1 VENARPANRGAS
13 VPREGKSAGSR
24 MRADT
29 ASARPPLMGG
39 ACSEDGIGA
48 PLAAAALNG
57 PNPAV
62 ALNGSHPVVAL
73 TGSHPIG
80 CETAARASPDTAVAE
95 DLTGATWRQWLACG
109 SPREVLARIV
119 HEDPLGVREQVA
131 HALRNGAWLID
142 ADRVLLRTF
151 ALVSRHALRY
161 RGRPEVDVW
170 IRALADEA
178 ITAILREDNE
188 VERRGLLQKGV
199 VQKGT
204 APPARGA
211 GAIAQPELVREQG
224 GAFAALARPL
234 GLEPR
239 AMGRACLAFNRLP
252 LPERRAF
259 HALVIAGR
267 TLDEIASES
276 GESATDIARRARRAL
291 DAVLAGAAVGSAAP
305 TAADHP
311 RNAAKADERSAET
324 SAERGPEVHP

>member
-24 MRADT
+24 TRADT
-29 ASARPPLMGG
+29 ACARPPQVGG
-39 ACSEDGIGA
+39 ACSEAGIG
-48 PLAAAALNG
+48 PPKAAG
-57 PNPAV
+57 
-62 ALNGSHPVVAL
+62 ALNGSPSV
-73 TGSHPIG
+73 G
-80 CETAARASPDTAVAE
+80 CETGALPLPDTSAAGE
-95 DLTGATWRQWLACG
+95 LAGATWRQWLACG

-131 HALRNGAWLID
+131 HALRSGAWLID
-142 ADRVLLRTF
+142 GDRVLLRTF

-170 IRALADEA
+170 IRALADDA
-178 ITAILREDNE
+178 INAILREDNE
-188 VERRGLLQKGV
+188 VERRGLLQKGP
-199 VQKGT
+199 VQKGA
-204 APPARGA
+204 APPGRTA
-211 GAIAQPELVREQG
+211 GGVAQPEPGREQG

-291 DAVLAGAAVGSAAP
+291 DAVLTGASVGSAAP
-305 TAADHP
+305 TAADDP
-311 RNAAKADERSAET
+311 SSSTTSDERRAEK
-324 SAERGPEVHP
+324 SSDRSPEVHP